1 MAYTEKRE
9 RDNKDGPKA
18 KSRKAVFPKEGPS
31 TNEENEE
38 SVNLC
43 GKKVHLL
50 VHLICKSEQSG

>member
-1 MAYTEKRE
+1 MKRE